1 MKNEAVED
9 DFIDNPDDLWAVD
22 DVKIITVLVAEWNKK
37 VRLKMMSA
45 AERDA
50 FEASTIDTKGGKN
63 RPNIANLRARL
74 VSRCL
79 VNAEGDTIFK
89 SGDVERLGR
98 KSARAI
104 DFLFQKCQELNG
116 FTEADIEELAGDF
129 GGTTGSDSS
138 TD

>member
-1 MKNEAVED
+1 MTEIENAD
-9 DFIDNPDDLWAVD
+9 DFIDNPDDLWAVN
-22 DVKIITVLVAEWNKK
+22 DVKIVTVLVAEWNKK

-129 GGTTGSDSS
+129 GGTTGSVSS